1 MSAPRLLLCA
11 PASGGGKTTVT
22 CALLQALVNRGA
34 GPVAF
39 KCGPDYIDPM
49 FHSEIIGAKS
59 RNLDLFFLGRDTARY
74 LLEKNSRG
82 SGLALIEGVMGY
94 YDGIGLSADASAY
107 DLARATGTPAVL
119 VLDGRGR
126 ALTAAAAVK
135 GMRDFRPDSGIR
147 GVILNRVSPMLY
159 PRLKEAIE
167 GETGVTVYGYLPN
180 LPGCALESRHLGLV
194 TAAEVAGLR
203 EKLSALAAQAEKSVD
218 IDGLL
223 ALAASAPALNAPAP
237 ALPPPVEGRPRI
249 AVARDKAFCFY
260 YADGLELLEALGAEL
275 AEFSPLAD
283 EGLPEGAC
291 GLYLGGG
298 YPELFAGAL
307 AANAPMR
314 EAVRAAVAGGLP
326 TVAECGGF
334 LYLNRLLSDGEG
346 RDWPMA
352 GALPG
357 RAANTGRLGRFGY
370 VTLTAQKDGLLGR
383 AGTRLPAHEF
393 HYWDSDAPGSDF
405 RADKPQSS
413 RGWDCAFHTPTLYAG
428 FPHFHF
434 WAAPAAARNFVA
446 APLCTGGSAMTLDQ
460 VIAGITPADTAAM
473 ERAKA
478 RWDSIAKPLGSLGA
492 LEEAVIRI
500 AGMTGSAEVDIS
512 KRAVVVMCAD
522 NGVVAQGV
530 TQTGQEVTAIVAENM
545 STGDTS
551 VCAMARSAGAEVV
564 PVDIGTAVPL
574 TGARIV
580 QRCVRRGT
588 ADMTQGPAMSRGE
601 AVQAV
606 LTGVEIARELCA
618 GGVRLLATGEMGIGN
633 TTTSSAVAAVLLGQ
647 EPVVMTGRGAGLSD
661 AGLQKK
667 IHAIETAVAVNQP
680 DPADVLDVLHKVGG
694 LDIAG
699 LAGVFLGGA
708 LCHTPVLV
716 DGFISSVAA
725 LVAARLCP
733 ACKDYMLG
741 SHASEEPA
749 SRLVLSEL
757 GLRPFL
763 YAGMRLGEGTGAVA
777 VMPLLDMGLAVY
789 REMATFEDTNIEAYQ
804 PLG

>member
-167 GETGVTVYGYLPN
+167 GETGVTVYGYQPN

-223 ALAASAPALNAPAP
+223 ALAASAPALDAAAP

-260 YADGLELLEALGAEL
+260 YADGLELLETLGAEL

-283 EGLPEGAC
+283 ESLPEGAC

-326 TVAECGGF
+326 TVADGGGAPRPGGQHRQAGP
-334 LYLNRLLSDGEG
+334 LRLCDPHREKGRPAGPGGDAPARPRVPLLGQRRAGE
-346 RDWPMA
+346 R
-352 GALPG
+352 LPG
-357 RAANTGRLGRFGY
+357 GQAPEQPGVGLRVPHPDAVRRLSP
-370 VTLTAQKDGLLGR
+370 LPLLGR
-383 AGTRLPAHEF
+383 AVG
-393 HYWDSDAPGSDF
+393 G
-405 RADKPQSS
+405 PQFC
-413 RGWDCAFHTPTLYAG
+413 GGGP
-428 FPHFHF
+428 
-434 WAAPAAARNFVA
+434 
-446 APLCTGGSAMTLDQ
+446 PLCTGGIAMTLDQ

-500 AGMTGSAEVDIS
+500 AGMTGSADVDIS

-588 ADMTQGPAMSRGE
+588 ADMTRGPAMSREE

-606 LTGVEIARELCA
+606 LTGVETARELCA
-618 GGVRLLATGEMGIGN
+618 GGVHLLATGEMGIGN

-667 IHAIETAVAVNQP
+667 IHAIETAVAVNRP

>member
-1 MSAPRLLLCA
+1 
-11 PASGGGKTTVT
+11 
-22 CALLQALVNRGA
+22 
-34 GPVAF
+34 
-39 KCGPDYIDPM
+39 
-49 FHSEIIGAKS
+49 
-59 RNLDLFFLGRDTARY
+59 
-74 LLEKNSRG
+74 
-82 SGLALIEGVMGY
+82 
-94 YDGIGLSADASAY
+94 
-107 DLARATGTPAVL
+107 
-119 VLDGRGR
+119 
-126 ALTAAAAVK
+126 
-135 GMRDFRPDSGIR
+135 
-147 GVILNRVSPMLY
+147 
-159 PRLKEAIE
+159 
-167 GETGVTVYGYLPN
+167 
-180 LPGCALESRHLGLV
+180 
-194 TAAEVAGLR
+194 
-203 EKLSALAAQAEKSVD
+203 
-218 IDGLL
+218 
-223 ALAASAPALNAPAP
+223 
-237 ALPPPVEGRPRI
+237 
-249 AVARDKAFCFY
+249 
-260 YADGLELLEALGAEL
+260 
-275 AEFSPLAD
+275 
-283 EGLPEGAC
+283 
-291 GLYLGGG
+291 
-298 YPELFAGAL
+298 
-307 AANAPMR
+307 
-314 EAVRAAVAGGLP
+314 
-326 TVAECGGF
+326 
-334 LYLNRLLSDGEG
+334 
-346 RDWPMA
+346 
-352 GALPG
+352 
-357 RAANTGRLGRFGY
+357 
-370 VTLTAQKDGLLGR
+370 
-383 AGTRLPAHEF
+383 
-393 HYWDSDAPGSDF
+393 
-405 RADKPQSS
+405 
-413 RGWDCAFHTPTLYAG
+413 
-428 FPHFHF
+428 
-434 WAAPAAARNFVA
+434 
-446 APLCTGGSAMTLDQ
+446 MTLDQ
-460 VIAGITPADTAAM
+460 VIAGITPADTAGM

-588 ADMTQGPAMSRGE
+588 ADMTRGPAMSREE

-606 LTGVEIARELCA
+606 LTGVETARELCA
-618 GGVRLLATGEMGIGN
+618 GGVHLLATGEMGIGN

-667 IHAIETAVAVNQP
+667 IHAIETAVAVNRP

>member
-147 GVILNRVSPMLY
+147 GVVLNRVSPMLY

-223 ALAASAPALNAPAP
+223 ALAASAPALDAAAP

-260 YADGLELLEALGAEL
+260 YADGLELLETLGAEL

-283 EGLPEGAC
+283 ESLPEGAC

-357 RAANTGRLGRFGY
+357 RAANTGKLGRFGY
-370 VTLTAQKDGLLGR
+370 VTLTAKKDGLLGR

-446 APLCTGGSAMTLDQ
+446 AAGGSAMTLDQ

-588 ADMTQGPAMSRGE
+588 ADMTRGPAMSREE

-606 LTGVEIARELCA
+606 LTGVETARELCA
-618 GGVRLLATGEMGIGN
+618 GGVHLLATGEMGIGN

-667 IHAIETAVAVNQP
+667 IHAIETAVAVNRP